1 MGAGWLIF
9 GNLDVS
15 SDVISWIMIIIGA
28 SVVVTNLFSF
38 SRPLSPLSRA
48 ISSCATGLI
57 IAMLFTSGFGVFMP
71 WNWDDST
78 SRFTKEET
86 EVFTGTIATQGLV
99 FQTDIVN
106 GAIIVNTW
114 DSDDYRVELL
124 IKGRGN
130 TETEAQN
137 NLDSVVV
144 DLEETLQAGKIWLL
158 LGVDAPMQTWS
169 KVSVEVDVTLPEA
182 AIAEIDVETTNG
194 DVSLSDLV
202 GESLSIGVTNG
213 RVLLDGVEAEVITA
227 STINGNVEGTA
238 EAVDFSGSSTNG
250 NVDITIPSTK
260 SGVYHLRTV
269 NGQVSATVSA
279 GADVGVDFDLR
290 TSIGSVSLDLS
301 DVDYTSNTN
310 RRKTGQTTGYS
321 TKSIQIEIDASTTNG
336 SCSLDS

>member
-15 SDVISWIMIIIGA
+15 SDVIGWIMIIIGA
-28 SVVVTNLFSF
+28 SVVVSNLFSF
-38 SRPLSPLSRA
+38 SRPLSPLSSA

-71 WNWDDST
+71 WNWDEST

-86 EVFTGTIATQGLV
+86 EVFTGTVATQGLV

-106 GAIIVNTW
+106 GVINVDTW

-137 NLDSVVV
+137 NLDGVVV
-144 DLEETLQAGKIWLL
+144 ELEETLQAGKKGLML
-158 LGVDAPMQTWS
+158 SVDAPIQTWS
-169 KVSVEVDVTLPEA
+169 KVNVQVDVTLPA
-182 AIAEIDVETTNG
+182 DAIVDINAETTNG
-194 DVSLSDLV
+194 DVSLLNLLGS
-202 GESLSIGVTNG
+202 SLSVGTTNG
-213 RVLLDGVEAEVITA
+213 RVLLDGVEAETIDT
-227 STINGNVEGTA
+227 STLNGNVEGTA
-238 EAVDFSGSSTNG
+238 EAIDFTGTSTNG

-260 SGVYHLRTV
+260 SGEYNLRTT
-269 NGQVSATVSA
+269 NGQVSVTVSA
-279 GADVGVDFDLR
+279 GADVGVDFDLS
-290 TSIGSVSLDLS
+290 TSIGSVSVDLS
-301 DVDYTSNTN
+301 GVDYTSNTN
-310 RRKTGQTTGYS
+310 RRKVGQTTGYS
-321 TKSIQIEIDASTTNG
+321 TKSVQIAIDASTTNG